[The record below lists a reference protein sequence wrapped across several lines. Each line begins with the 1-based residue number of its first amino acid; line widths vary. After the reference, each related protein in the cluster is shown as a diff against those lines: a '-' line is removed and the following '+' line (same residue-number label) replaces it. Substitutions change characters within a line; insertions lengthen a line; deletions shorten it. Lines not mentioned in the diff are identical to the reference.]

1 MEVEHVIVVAYTV
14 DVLDA
19 ADVDEL
25 DCELEVVIEG
35 EDVDDDLECEECKGK
50 VHMMEIQM

>member
-1 MEVEHVIVVAYTV
+1 MIVVAYTV